1 MKRNVAGFTLV
12 ELLAAMVI
20 LGILMGV
27 AVPNIVGVVNREK
40 ANTYIEDAKRLVV
53 RARTT
58 FATSDN
64 LTKNNTCFSMKYLDN
79 GDFDEPPGGGVYLKN
94 LSYVKFEQ
102 DEMGKDIYT
111 ITIIECLDCTKKE
124 AELTD
129 VTGKTLKGV
138 YGKKYNDLKNTGNP
152 TKEISGGSSY
162 TPLATAC
169 PTTGSNTYT
178 VLTNP
183 NP

>member
-27 AVPNIVGVVNREK
+27 AIPNIVGVVNRQK

-58 FATSDN
+58 FASNTN
-64 LTKNNTCFSMKYLDN
+64 LTKDKTCFSMKYLDN

-94 LSYVKFEQ
+94 LSYVKYEQ
-102 DEMGKDIYT
+102 DGMGKDHYT
-111 ITIIECLDCTKKE
+111 ITIIECLNCTKDD
-124 AELTD
+124 AEITN
-129 VTGKTLKGV
+129 VTGKTLKGI
-138 YGKKYNDLKNTGNP
+138 YGKTYNELKNTGNP
-152 TKEISGGSSY
+152 TREISGGSGYKAINSDCSGY
-162 TPLATAC
+162 TILK
-169 PTTGSNTYT
+169 
-178 VLTNP
+178 NP
-183 NP
+183 DS